1 MPVSVVLA
9 HRHRHGLRRMRR
21 GMSALI
27 GGLMVGIGLTASV
40 AWIPLIIVFVSHTG
54 EEGLANPSRARA
66 LSDMAYE
73 VFGASIVI
81 TVLGLVI
88 GLRLLRGTRKLVLFL
103 RRFGYREAT
112 HAITFAAAKIVGRSW
127 RLVTLDDA
135 AVAPLGVAAA
145 ARRVF
150 RAGSLTAKAVGKATR
165 GLMKTG
171 VCIIVGG
178 IAGMVGIYLIIYL
191 RHGDPTPLAESL
203 RLSGPIHRNLPGAF
217 HVFFLATLGAWLSEL
232 LMIPLLL
239 LQIALLGPYVFGSL
253 SSRAV
258 RTAEESKVAEI
269 RSSHE
274 IETATD
280 LIVRQSRKF
289 FSARMVVLKVAST
302 EWKRTVQQLASV
314 SSASLIDVSEP
325 TENLLWEIHELTGL
339 RSRCVLVGQYDRV
352 RYLAGGAEEAWL
364 AGALNGRLSILLD
377 GQEVLAY
384 TTDRHGM
391 RRFARALRAEL
402 ESLSG

>member
-9 HRHRHGLRRMRR
+9 HQHRHRLRRMWR

-27 GGLMVGIGLTASV
+27 GGLMVAIGLTASV

-103 RRFGYREAT
+103 RRFGYGEAT
-112 HAITFAAAKIVGRSW
+112 QAITFAAAKTIGRSW

-150 RAGSLTAKAVGKATR
+150 RSGSLTAAAVGKATR
-165 GLMKTG
+165 GFMKAG

-178 IAGMVGIYLIIYL
+178 IVGMVGTYLIIYL
-191 RHGDPTPLAESL
+191 RHGDLTPLVESL
-203 RLSGPIHRNLPGAF
+203 RLSGPIHWNLPGAF

-232 LMIPLLL
+232 LMVPLVL

-269 RSSHE
+269 RSSRE
-274 IETATD
+274 IEAATD
-280 LIVRQSRKF
+280 LIVRQSRKV
-289 FSARMVVLKVAST
+289 FSARMVVLKVASM
-302 EWKRTVQQLASV
+302 EWKRTVQLLASV

-325 TENLLWEIHELTGL
+325 TENLLWEIQELTGL
-339 RSRCVLVGQYDRV
+339 RSRCVVVGQYDRV
-352 RYLAGGAEEAWL
+352 RYLAGDAEEARL
-364 AGALNGRLSILLD
+364 AGALNGRLSMLLD

-391 RRFARALRAEL
+391 RRFSRALRAKL